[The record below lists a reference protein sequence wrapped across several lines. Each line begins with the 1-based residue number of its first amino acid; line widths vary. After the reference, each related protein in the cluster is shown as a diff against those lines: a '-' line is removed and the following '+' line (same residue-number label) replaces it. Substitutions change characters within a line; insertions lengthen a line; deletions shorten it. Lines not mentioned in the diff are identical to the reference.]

1 MSTEDHVDLFREQ
14 VPAADSKPCLA
25 DGSPPRGLTAE
36 GWVRTTGWLQF
47 GDQPVSSA
55 LMAALLGMLGAMVG
69 AVLLLDTYPVAAG
82 VLVVVVPVLCSAVWG
97 IVITWVMPASSARNV
112 AKKHAEKLVPGDVVR
127 LYGSIGPVG
136 QVVEVTFEQGVRVVF
151 HGGGHRFW
159 ARREVVHVAE
169 LLT

>member
-14 VPAADSKPCLA
+14 VPAADPKLCLA

-69 AVLLLDTYPVAAG
+69 AVLLLTTFPVAAG
-82 VLVVVVPVLCSAVWG
+82 VLVVLVPVLCSAVWG
-97 IVITWVMPASSARNV
+97 TVITWVRPASSARNIG
-112 AKKHAEKLVPGDVVR
+112 AKHAEELAPGDVVR

-136 QVVEVTFEQGVRVVF
+136 QVVEVTFELGVRVVF
-151 HGGGHRFW
+151 HGGGHRTW